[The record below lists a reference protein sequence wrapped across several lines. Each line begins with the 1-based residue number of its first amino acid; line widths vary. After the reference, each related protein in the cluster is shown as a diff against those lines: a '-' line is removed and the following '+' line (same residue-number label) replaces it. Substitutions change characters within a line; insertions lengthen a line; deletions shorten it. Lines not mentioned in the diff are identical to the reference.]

1 MFTFLGALPIP
12 MVPKFAGVEEGS
24 EPPKRELA

>member
-12 MVPKFAGVEEGS
+12 MVPKVAGVEEGTG
-24 EPPKRELA
+24 PPKREFA